1 MKTAF
6 LSLALLVAGSMA
18 IPAYSQVGQDL
29 KAAGQDTKDAAKT
42 GATKSTHAVKK
53 GATKST
59 HAVKKGA
66 TKSTHAAK
74 TGVHK
79 TATKVSDKT
88 QDTAPHE

>member
-1 MKTAF
+1 MKTRF
-6 LSLALLVAGSMA
+6 LSLAFLIAGTLA
-18 IPAYSQVGQDL
+18 VPTYSQVGQDL

-59 HAVKKGA
+59 HAAKKGI
-66 TKSTHAAK
+66 
-74 TGVHK
+74 HK

-88 QDTAPHE
+88 QDTAPRQ